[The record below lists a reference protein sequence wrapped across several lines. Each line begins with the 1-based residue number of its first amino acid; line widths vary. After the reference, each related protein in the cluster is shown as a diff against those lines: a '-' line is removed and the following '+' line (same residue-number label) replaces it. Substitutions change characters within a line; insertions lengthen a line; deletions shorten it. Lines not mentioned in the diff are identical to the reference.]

1 MERSEIG
8 SFERD
13 FEEMGRRWEVLGAWL
28 QSLWEGSPFSWED
41 GRGGGGE
48 GGQGELSTCQVG
60 GTADGVGE

>member
-28 QSLWEGSPFSWED
+28 LSLWEGSPFSWED
-41 GRGGGGE
+41 GRGR
-48 GGQGELSTCQVG
+48 V
-60 GTADGVGE
+60 GVGREGRVS